1 MKKFFALM
9 LVASLAASAFAAC
22 GNGGGSPSAASEGS
36 DVESALVSASSDI
49 PEVSGSGADAAA
61 EAAADNADGFT
72 LYYPS
77 YMQESEGET
86 LVLEEEP
93 ERIVALSNAA
103 MQILVRCGVQPVA
116 VTEPTSFVEYPDWV
130 SDLPVISTGMS
141 TLDIESVV
149 SMEPDLVIMGS
160 HLKEDY
166 GAQLDAAGI
175 PVYYTSEGP
184 SITYT
189 EVKEEAEVLTRSFGT
204 EEQAEEVAAEFAA
217 VEERAA
223 AFQASMDPI
232 PMMIL
237 FAAPP
242 SYQQTSQGYLGS
254 ILSMLPFENLSDGL
268 IGADSRTAPLDLE
281 KLVELDPEVLFAI
294 SPTSPSAEVLQA
306 SYEEEFANNPDTWG
320 NLQAVANDDLIYL
333 SSEYVTSKG
342 IHIIDSINSLI
353 DMLEEKFAE

>member
-1 MKKFFALM
+1 MKRL
-9 LVASLAASAFAAC
+9 LTLLLAAALSVTALASC
-22 GNGGGSPSAASEGS
+22 GGGDTAESSASTSSSETAAASES
-36 DVESALVSASSDI
+36 SEEPSAVSEASTS
-49 PEVSGSGADAAA
+49 ETA
-61 EAAADNADGFT
+61 EDGFT

-86 LVLEEEP
+86 LVLEEKP
-93 ERIVALSNAA
+93 ERIIALSNSAL
-103 MQILVRCGVQPVA
+103 QILIRCDFEPIA

-141 TLDIESVV
+141 SLDIESVV
-149 SMEPDLVIMGS
+149 SMEPDLVIMGN

-204 EEQAEEVAAEFAA
+204 EADVEEVQAEFAA

-223 AFQASMDPI
+223 AFKESMDPI

-242 SYQQTSQGYLGS
+242 
-254 ILSMLPFENLSDGL
+254 
-268 IGADSRTAPLDLE
+268 
-281 KLVELDPEVLFAI
+281 
-294 SPTSPSAEVLQA
+294 PTSRPPRATSAA
-306 SYEEEFANNPDTWG
+306 SSRCSPLRTCRT
-320 NLQAVANDDLIYL
+320 I
-333 SSEYVTSKG
+333 
-342 IHIIDSINSLI
+342 
-353 DMLEEKFAE
+353 

>member
-1 MKKFFALM
+1 MKRL
-9 LVASLAASAFAAC
+9 LTLLLAAALSVTALASC
-22 GNGGGSPSAASEGS
+22 GGGDTAESSASTSSSETAAASES
-36 DVESALVSASSDI
+36 SEEPSAVSEASTS
-49 PEVSGSGADAAA
+49 ETA
-61 EAAADNADGFT
+61 EDGFT

-86 LVLEEEP
+86 LMLEEKP
-93 ERIVALSNAA
+93 ERIIALSNSAL
-103 MQILVRCGVQPVA
+103 QILIRCDFEPIA

-141 TLDIESVV
+141 SLDIESVV
-149 SMEPDLVIMGS
+149 SMEPDLVIMGN

-204 EEQAEEVAAEFAA
+204 EADVEEVQAEFAA

-223 AFQASMDPI
+223 AFKESMDPI

-242 SYQQTSQGYLGS
+242 SYQQTSKGYLGS
-254 ILSMLPFENLSDGL
+254 ILSMLPFENLSDDL

-281 KLVELDPEVLFAI
+281 KLVELNPEVLFAI
-294 SPTSPSAEVLQA
+294 SPTSPSAEVLEA
-306 SYEEEFANNPDTWG
+306 SYEEEFANNPDIWN
-320 NLQAVANDDLIYL
+320 NLQAVTNDNLIYL

>member
-1 MKKFFALM
+1 MKRL
-9 LVASLAASAFAAC
+9 LTLLLAAALSVTALASC
-22 GNGGGSPSAASEGS
+22 GGGDTAASSASTSSSEIAAASES
-36 DVESALVSASSDI
+36 SEESSAVSEASAS
-49 PEVSGSGADAAA
+49 ETA
-61 EAAADNADGFT
+61 EEGFT

-86 LVLEEEP
+86 LKLEEKP
-93 ERIVALSNAA
+93 ERIIALSNSAL
-103 MQILVRCGVQPVA
+103 QILIRCDFEPIA

-141 TLDIESVV
+141 SLDIESVV
-149 SMEPDLVIMGS
+149 SMEPDLVIMGN

-175 PVYYTSEGP
+175 PVYYTSEDQ
-184 SITYT
+184 SITST
-189 EVKEEAEVLTRSFGT
+189 EVKEEAEVLTGSFGT
-204 EEQAEEVAAEFAA
+204 EADVEEVQAEFAA

-223 AFQASMDPI
+223 AFKESMDPI

-242 SYQQTSQGYLGS
+242 SYQQTSKGYLGS
-254 ILSMLPFENLSDGL
+254 VLSMLPFENLSDDL

-281 KLVELDPEVLFAI
+281 KLVELNPEVLFAI
-294 SPTSPSAEVLQA
+294 SPTSPSAEVLQV
-306 SYEEEFANNPDTWG
+306 SYEEEFANNPDIWN
-320 NLQAVANDDLIYL
+320 NLQAVANDNLIYL
-333 SSEYVTSKG
+333 SNEYVTSKG

>member
-1 MKKFFALM
+1 MKRFLT
-9 LVASLAASAFAAC
+9 LLLAAALSVSALASC
-22 GNGGGSPSAASEGS
+22 GGGDTAVSSASTSTSETSAASES
-36 DVESALVSASSDI
+36 SEESSTVSEASAS
-49 PEVSGSGADAAA
+49 ETA
-61 EAAADNADGFT
+61 EDGFT

-86 LVLEEEP
+86 LVLEEKP
-93 ERIVALSNAA
+93 ERIIALSNSAL
-103 MQILVRCGVQPVA
+103 QILIRCDFEPIA

-141 TLDIESVV
+141 SLDIESVV
-149 SMEPDLVIMGS
+149 SMEPDLVIMGN

-189 EVKEEAEVLTRSFGT
+189 EVKEEAEVLTRSFGI
-204 EEQAEEVAAEFAA
+204 EADVEEVQAEFAA

-223 AFQASMDPI
+223 AFKESMDPI

-242 SYQQTSQGYLGS
+242 SYQQTSKGYLGS
-254 ILSMLPFENLSDGL
+254 ILSMLPFENLSDDL

-281 KLVELDPEVLFAI
+281 KLVELNPEVLFAI

-306 SYEEEFANNPDTWG
+306 SYEEEFANNPDIWN